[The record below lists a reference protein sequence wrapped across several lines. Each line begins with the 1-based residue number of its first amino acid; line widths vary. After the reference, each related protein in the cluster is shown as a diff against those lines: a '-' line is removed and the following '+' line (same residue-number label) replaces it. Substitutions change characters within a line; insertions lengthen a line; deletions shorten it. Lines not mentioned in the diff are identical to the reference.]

1 WRGVIGTVDVDG
13 ENPNWIIIQTVV
25 PGQVGG
31 FMIREAGLFDSEG
44 DLIAI
49 GKYPETYKPAS
60 DTGSVKDLVVKM
72 IIEVSN
78 TSSIVLKVDPTV
90 VLATQ
95 KQVSEAEARAKSY
108 TDTQ

>member
-1 WRGVIGTVDVDG
+1 MR
-13 ENPNWIIIQTVV
+13 NKN
-25 PGQVGG
+25 
-31 FMIREAGLFDSEG
+31 
-44 DLIAI
+44 
-49 GKYPETYKPAS
+49 YKPAS

-95 KQVSEAEARAKSY
+95 KQVSEAEARAKAY
-108 TDTQ
+108 TDQEVAEVSQALDAHLKAILSMTATRLAMSKKRRRWQ